1 MGGDVCGD
9 LTRAWPDKLM
19 CLSVWP
25 TGDDTIRRYDL
36 PCWSRYGLVG
46 VFVTMRVGLEV
57 SYV

>member
-1 MGGDVCGD
+1 MCGD